1 MLRKEGAIHCVS
13 WSPAGDEFI
22 CIFGESPPEACIFN
36 LKCEVTFSFGEA
48 PRNTVSWSPHGRFL
62 ALAGFGNMAGELSFW
77 DRRAT
82 PQVRDR
88 GSHSISASLT
98 YDGGHLPAAQVP
110 LDGRGAHD
118 RRIWLVAR
126 LTPLPHCHPLP
137 APTRR
142 QRLSS
147 ASPPAQPQRNQP
159 RQTGLSPH
167 PVTTP
172 RHPTPSPHPVTTRR
186 PHLASPPLQVW
197 SCAGGLLHE
206 ERMEELSLATW
217 RPAPAERFAPPTDA
231 DVRAY
236 PAKAAPKPTAQ
247 AKKCASSSR
256 LTRDLGGVDSWRR
269 PLFA

>member
-147 ASPPAQPQRNQP
+147 ASPPARPQRNQP
-159 RQTGLSPH
+159 RQTGPSNR
-167 PVTTP
+167 PVKP
-172 RHPTPSPHPVTTRR
+172 SSHHTPSPHPVLTSRRHPCRCGRAPADSSTRKGWR
-186 PHLASPPLQVW
+186 SSRSPPGGPRQPNA
-197 SCAGGLLHE
+197 SRRRRTPTCARTRPRLHP
-206 ERMEELSLATW
+206 SP
-217 RPAPAERFAPPTDA
+217 RPRRRSAP
-231 DVRAY
+231 RAH
-236 PAKAAPKPTAQ
+236 
-247 AKKCASSSR
+247 
-256 LTRDLGGVDSWRR
+256 V
-269 PLFA
+269 

>member
-172 RHPTPSPHPVTTRR
+172 RHPTPSPHPVTTPRHHTPSSPRVATLAGVVVRR
-186 PHLASPPLQVW
+186 RTPPRGKDGGALARHLAARASRTLRAADGRRRARVPGQGCTQAHGP
-197 SCAGGLLHE
+197 GE
-206 ERMEELSLATW
+206 EVRLELT
-217 RPAPAERFAPPTDA
+217 F
-231 DVRAY
+231 
-236 PAKAAPKPTAQ
+236 
-247 AKKCASSSR
+247 
-256 LTRDLGGVDSWRR
+256 DS
-269 PLFA
+269 